1 MSGASVE
8 SVNQKLL
15 YQAEELAK
23 LTTDYEWIKKAISAI
38 EGYAK
43 EVAESQKAMVRLEME
58 GNENRAA
65 LTRAFRS
72 IDREEAERVNA
83 DLVLAN
89 KLDAGFIAIGAQLK
103 TIENEMPTLKLART
117 CVFAVIAVALG
128 NMSALVYMVL
138 KMKGVL

>member
-1 MSGASVE
+1 MSASVE

-15 YQAEELAK
+15 YQAEELAMLK
-23 LTTDYEWIKKAISAI
+23 TDYEWIKKAISAI

-65 LTRAFRS
+65 LSRAFNA

-89 KLDAGFIAIGAQLK
+89 KLDDGFKTIGLQLK
-103 TIENEMPTLKLART
+103 TIEEEMPTLKLART
-117 CVFAVIAVALG
+117 CVFTVIA
-128 NMSALVYMVL
+128 MALVNMGAMAWL
-138 KMKGVL
+138 ILHMKGIV